1 MARNNPAFLSLPATD
16 RKEAAAA
23 MVETYRPDLHAAM
36 DTFLDLLVE
45 ASYYADAEGPPAHL
59 QAKALAAMRELPVEQ
74 FVSDCKAFVE
84 FEEEDF
90 LPNLAAMA
98 SA

>member
-1 MARNNPAFLSLPATD
+1 MAIDTSTFLELSPKA

-45 ASYYADAEGPPAHL
+45 AAAYADADKPPAHL
-59 QAKALAAMRELPVEQ
+59 QAKLLAAMRELPIVEFVEDLQQ
-74 FVSDCKAFVE
+74 FVT
-84 FEEEDF
+84 FEEDDL

>member
-16 RKEAAAA
+16 RKEAAAIL
-23 MVETYRPDLHAAM
+23 VETYRQDLHAAL
-36 DTFLDLLVE
+36 DEFLDLLVE
-45 ASYYADAEGPPAHL
+45 ASYYADAEEPPAHL

-84 FEEEDF
+84 FEEDDF
-90 LPNLAAMA
+90 LPNLAVMA